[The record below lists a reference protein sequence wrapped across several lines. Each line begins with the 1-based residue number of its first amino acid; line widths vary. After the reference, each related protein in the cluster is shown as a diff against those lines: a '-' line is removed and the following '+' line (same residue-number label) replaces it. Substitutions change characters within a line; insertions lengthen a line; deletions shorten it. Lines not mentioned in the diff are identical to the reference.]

1 MKATR
6 ITVSD
11 RDGTIVALATEIWGI
26 SIIFLIQGASF
37 HRPPDGD
44 RKPHSNVAW
53 YHVSRGSII
62 INVADLNLLNFVDLQ
77 ILSSREVDSGCREV
91 YLNNIR
97 LSIIVV
103 FITDIILL
111 SIMPFGLY
119 RLRCHGGGTMALGSL
134 LWNRVI
140 RRQCLFLLT
149 TIL

>member
-1 MKATR
+1 MKAAR
-6 ITVSD
+6 ITVWD

-53 YHVSRGSII
+53 YHVSRSII
-62 INVADLNLLNFVDLQ
+62 INIADLNLLNFVDLQ
-77 ILSSREVDSGCREV
+77 ILSSREVDSGCCDF
-91 YLNNIR
+91 LNSIR

-103 FITDIILL
+103 FVTNIILL

-119 RLRCHGGGTMALGSL
+119 RLCCDVGGALQTAQNVKWYVSERSVLWEASCGTG
-134 LWNRVI
+134 
-140 RRQCLFLLT
+140 
-149 TIL
+149 